1 MKFKDISL
9 TLIILILF
17 SLFYLVNFLAIGKKN
32 IEKNWPKYRC
42 NPAVMP
48 FADMFGHSST
58 DNFVYC
64 IQNMQTNYIGYL
76 LSPIHY
82 SLDLVNNMTSELS
95 EASNFV
101 RTKFFNNRIFQTNIV
116 ESIFGVFLNA
126 LIQFQKV
133 TIKVKEIISKMVGIA
148 TTMLFMVDGAAKTG
162 TSVWKGPVGGVLRTV
177 CFEPS
182 TVLELEKGE
191 KKEMKNVTL
200 GDVLHN
206 GSKIIGS
213 VTLLN
218 PLKEHFYKVPRKEG
232 QNNHIFVTGSHL
244 IKDKNTGRFIPVKEC
259 SYCKKTDIIP
269 EQLHCLI
276 TDDHLIKIDE
286 HTFWDYEDA

>member
-17 SLFYLVNFLAIGKKN
+17 SLFYFVNFLAIGKKN

-82 SLDLVNNMTSELS
+82 SLGLVNNMTSELN

-101 RTKFFNNRIFQTNIV
+101 RTKFFNNRIFQSNII

-191 KKEMKNVTL
+191 KKEMKNVKL

-218 PLKEHFYKVPRKEG
+218 PLKEHFYKVSTQEG
-232 QNNHIFVTGSHL
+232 LNDSIFVTGSHL
-244 IKDKNTGRFIPVKEC
+244 IKDKNNGRFIPVREC
-259 SYCKKTDIIP
+259 SYCEKTDIIP